1 MVSTTAAAASARI
14 ASTTIS
20 STSVKPLRG
29 GRALAVSTVNIRIVV
44 GPAGGAVGA
53 ERPDVERRPVRSR
66 RLIMIGP
73 TPRVGGQF
81 ANIAAEAQAIGL
93 RQRRRR
99 VMKNGRVGYNGD

>member
-66 RLIMIGP
+66 RLIMIG
-73 TPRVGGQF
+73 TRSEEHTSELQSLMRNSYAVF
-81 ANIAAEAQAIGL
+81 CL
-93 RQRRRR
+93 KK
-99 VMKNGRVGYNGD
+99 KNNTN